1 MFGYPTGVGALL
13 ARRDALPRLRR
24 PWFAGGTIHVA
35 SVQADQFRRAD
46 GAAAFEDGT
55 PDFLAMPAIE
65 FGLDLLETV
74 GMNVVH
80 ARVRTLTAWLIDE
93 LLGLRHGN
101 GTRAVRLYGP
111 ASTDHRGGTVA
122 FNLATPDGSPIDHDV
137 VHQRAA
143 LERISL
149 RTGCFCNPGAGEV
162 AFDLSRGEIA
172 GCLAR
177 SPERMTHE
185 DFRHCIDPRRP
196 APSACR
202 SGWRAISTM
211 CGGSSGSCKASCL
224 CKQPIL
230 RGPTAQ
236 HSRAPSLGPQHDPHR
251 QRRRLSDGPT

>member
-1 MFGYPTGVGALL
+1 MILDAAAFAPTNRLDLSRSKPEWVSISFYKMFGYPTGVGALL
-13 ARRDALPRLRR
+13 ARHDALPRLRR

-74 GMNVVH
+74 GMDVVH
-80 ARVRTLTAWLIDE
+80 ARVRALTAWLIDE
-93 LLGLRHGN
+93 LLGLRHAN
-101 GTRAVRLYGP
+101 GARAVRLYGP
-111 ASTDHRGGTVA
+111 ASTDQRGGTVA
-122 FNLATPDGSPIDHDV
+122 FNLATPDGSLIDHDV

-162 AFDLSRGEIA
+162 AFDLSREEIA

-185 DFRHCIDPRRP
+185 DFRHCIDPK
-196 APSACR
+196 AA
-202 SGWRAISTM
+202 GAI
-211 CGGSSGSCKASCL
+211 
-224 CKQPIL
+224 
-230 RGPTAQ
+230 RV
-236 HSRAPSLGPQHDPHR
+236 SLGLASNFDDVW
-251 QRRRLSDGPT
+251 RLVRFLQGFVSL